1 MSNAPEQ
8 SIVDQLEAAGYKP
21 ETIISYLEA
30 RVEKEW
36 QNADFQECAQ
46 GERMVFGVCRKIGD
60 TQEQPK
66 PEGQGA
72 GGEKPKKQEKSAQE
86 EKLEAAA
93 KAQGSSPDN
102 NKKVVID
109 GKAYGWA
116 IQNGK
121 PIMVEWGAVAGIKKV
136 GPGKSGRGGRGG
148 GGDNA
153 GRIAG
158 LKKALEK
165 QTTEAGRRAIQKQID
180 ELTRGSGSSS
190 RGGGGGG
197 DVGALAD
204 RARDAWNR
212 VPKEGRTP
220 ENAARY
226 AAAVATAQAA
236 DKALQAAE
244 RAAMPRQ
251 PRQRGV

>member
-1 MSNAPEQ
+1 
-8 SIVDQLEAAGYKP
+8 
-21 ETIISYLEA
+21 
-30 RVEKEW
+30 
-36 QNADFQECAQ
+36 
-46 GERMVFGVCRKIGD
+46 MVFGVCRKIGD
-60 TQEQPK
+60 TQEEPK
-66 PEGQGA
+66 PEGQGGA
-72 GGEKPKKQEKSAQE
+72 QQPKKQEKSAQE
-86 EKLEAAA
+86 EKLEKAA
-93 KAQGSSPDN
+93 KAQGSTPDN

-136 GPGKSGRGGRGG
+136 GPAKSGRGGGG

-180 ELTRGSGSSS
+180 ELTRGGSSSS

-204 RARDAWNR
+204 RARDAWSR